1 MASDAPAQAPA
12 GAGSLES
19 RITMPSKDQIP
30 EASSAAAN
38 EGDTNVQV
46 DGGIPSGDGPNLREP
61 EWDVEVKLAD
71 LQADPN
77 NPLFSAKSF
86 EELQLYF
93 SSPHPGSVWA
103 RANMSVQ
110 QETGGVERN
119 SRNELSKAVKDSRAS
134 PSTTPRRPT
143 SKYDCTISV
152 RYWKNRRILPQYAIA
167 GRFEQS

>member
-38 EGDTNVQV
+38 EGDANVQV

-93 SSPHPGSVWA
+93 SSPHPGSVG
-103 RANMSVQ
+103 S
-110 QETGGVERN
+110 
-119 SRNELSKAVKDSRAS
+119 
-134 PSTTPRRPT
+134 
-143 SKYDCTISV
+143 C
-152 RYWKNRRILPQYAIA
+152 
-167 GRFEQS
+167 